1 MTQRIANAL
10 VSYTRY
16 IGKTIWPHNLAVYYP
31 YHGSWLIWQ
40 VGGAALV
47 LGMVTVLAFW
57 LPRKRP
63 YLIVGWLWFTGTLVP
78 VIGLVQVGGQS
89 MADRYTYVPMIV
101 LLIMFAW
108 GAVALGAHWRIKR
121 IGLILSS
128 SAVLL
133 GCVVASSEQVRLWS
147 NSMRLFE
154 HALKVTDGNTL
165 AHINLGA
172 ALVVAGQ
179 TNQALGHFSAAL
191 EIHPRDY
198 LACENWGN
206 VLLDQGKIEEAIAK
220 FQMGL
225 QSKPNNPEL
234 NHNLGT
240 CLARQGR
247 FAEAIP
253 YLTKALQFR
262 AEYVD
267 AYLDLGNTWVGLGKF
282 DEALTNYATVLR
294 LQPHSAPAHFNL
306 GNALTRQGKDIEAAP
321 HYVETLRWQ
330 PNNAEAHASL
340 AMGLARQ
347 GKNREAMAHLTEALR
362 IKPGEAQFHYQLA
375 NALKEEK
382 RTAEAV
388 AQYRE
393 ALRLKPNSV
402 LALNNLAWILA
413 TDGDAAIRNG
423 TEAVRDA
430 ERVCELTG
438 RRHASFLGTLA
449 AAYAETGRF
458 PEAVT
463 AVEKAIELATA
474 ADQKDLVATNQKL
487 LELYRASQ
495 PYHEGKP

>member
-89 MADRYTYVPMIV
+89 MADRYTYVPMIG
-101 LLIMFAW
+101 LLIVFAW

-206 VLLDQGKIEEAIAK
+206 V
-220 FQMGL
+220 
-225 QSKPNNPEL
+225 
-234 NHNLGT
+234 
-240 CLARQGR
+240 
-247 FAEAIP
+247 
-253 YLTKALQFR
+253 
-262 AEYVD
+262 
-267 AYLDLGNTWVGLGKF
+267 F

-487 LELYRASQ
+487 L

>member
-89 MADRYTYVPMIV
+89 MADRYTYVPMIG

-234 NHNLGT
+234 NHNLGA

-262 AEYVD
+262 AEYAD

-347 GKNREAMAHLTEALR
+347 GKNRGSFDRGLADQTWRSPISLSTCQRSKGRKAHRGSRRAVSRGLAT
-362 IKPGEAQFHYQLA
+362 EAQFGAGDQ
-375 NALKEEK
+375 
-382 RTAEAV
+382 
-388 AQYRE
+388 QP
-393 ALRLKPNSV
+393 RLDSRDR
-402 LALNNLAWILA
+402 WRCRHSQW
-413 TDGDAAIRNG
+413 DGGSA
-423 TEAVRDA
+423 
-430 ERVCELTG
+430 
-438 RRHASFLGTLA
+438 
-449 AAYAETGRF
+449 
-458 PEAVT
+458 
-463 AVEKAIELATA
+463 
-474 ADQKDLVATNQKL
+474 
-487 LELYRASQ
+487 
-495 PYHEGKP
+495 